1 MFRNYLATAWRSAR
15 RDRFYALLNVFGLAL
30 GFAVAIVIWLFVR
43 YELSY
48 NSFLPGYQDV
58 YWIRL
63 TIAETGQRP
72 VTLRG
77 TPARMAAEL
86 KLDFPEIV
94 ATTRT
99 RTQYVGLRHGD
110 VEAVENILWVDADFF
125 AVLGYRLLRGDPA
138 TALAEPNSIVLTRTL
153 ASKYFGTTD
162 CLGQTLEIDHLHPM
176 RVTGIAEDPPS
187 NATESFDALL
197 SGKTAWSKL
206 AIADAT
212 APSPGE
218 LDLTGKTF
226 VRLRPGVNPDNLSTR
241 FPAFALS
248 HYPDP
253 EGPRPLFASMFMH
266 SLADVHLNP
275 YNPDTSEPNDQ
286 EQMLYAVA
294 ATGLL
299 ILLLAGIN
307 FVNLA
312 TARATRRAV
321 EVGVRKGLGALR
333 SQLMVQFMGESVCY
347 SLAGLLLGVGLAEFF
362 LPSLNALLDRQ
373 IAFDFLRH
381 PLLAI
386 VPLATAMLFGI
397 AAGVYPAVILSRFP
411 PAQMLKA
418 RAGASI
424 GGGRVRLGLVVF
436 QFTVTIAL
444 LIATIV
450 IHRQL
455 SFATS
460 QALRFDK
467 DLMLTIDL
475 TGMPEQVTPDGLGRR
490 EAAPLEALRT
500 RLAAVPGVR
509 AMAATFTLPLWHYS
523 LTTDFVRPGQ
533 SKGQSVNFT
542 IQSVDFGYFGVY
554 RVPLL
559 AGRDFARDFVEDKVA
574 ADDKSRLSSAII
586 NETALR
592 ALGFTDA
599 SAAIG
604 QEVQSTD
611 SGSPRRHRIIGVAP
625 DFPLDSIR
633 DPVPPSIFIVDP
645 DLFKVLSLKLSGSN
659 LPETLRGIDAAWHE
673 FMPERPINRVF
684 LDDRIAELYRDV
696 AHEGRVFAAFAGFAV
711 AIGCLGLIGLS
722 AYTAERRTKEIGIRK
737 ALGASTF
744 DVSWLLIRQFTKPV
758 LLANVL
764 AWPIAW
770 WFMRGW
776 LDGFAYRIDLGPEP
790 FLGAGLGAIAIA
802 IATTASHAVQ
812 VARSRPVGAL
822 RYE

>member
-1 MFRNYLATAWRSAR
+1 MFRNYLATAWRSACQ
-15 RDRFYALLNVFGLAL
+15 DRLYSLLNVIGLAL
-30 GFAVAIVIWLFVR
+30 GFAVVILIWLFVR
-43 YELSY
+43 DELSY

-58 YWIRL
+58 YWIKL

-72 VTLRG
+72 VTVRG

-94 ATTRT
+94 ATTR
-99 RTQYVGLRHGD
+99 RRIDSVGLHHGD
-110 VEAVENILWVDADFF
+110 VEAVEDILWVDADFF
-125 AVLGYRLLRGDPA
+125 EVLGYRLLRGDPA
-138 TALAEPNSIVLTRTL
+138 TALAEPDSIVLTRTL
-153 ASKYFGTTD
+153 AKKYFGTID
-162 CLGQTLEIDHLHPM
+162 CLGQTLEVDHLHLV

-187 NATESFDALL
+187 NATETFVALL
-197 SGKTAWSKL
+197 SGSTNWGKL

-212 APSPGE
+212 PPLPGE
-218 LDLTGKTF
+218 LDLSRRTF
-226 VRLRPGVNPDNLSTR
+226 VRLRPGVNPDKLVAR
-241 FPAFALS
+241 FPAFARA

-253 EGPRPLFASMFMH
+253 DGPKALFASMFMH
-266 SLADVHLNP
+266 SLADVHLHP
-275 YNPDTSEPNDQ
+275 YNPDTSEPDDQ
-286 EQMLYAVA
+286 EQTLYAVA
-294 ATGLL
+294 ATGVF

-307 FVNLA
+307 FVNLV

-333 SQLMVQFMGESVCY
+333 SQLMVQFMGESIGY
-347 SLAGLLLGVGLAEFF
+347 SLAGLLLGLGLTELL
-362 LPSLNALLDRQ
+362 LPSLNAFLDRQ
-373 IAFDFLRH
+373 IAFDFLRD
-381 PLLAI
+381 PLLAV
-386 VPLATAMLFGI
+386 VPVAMAILLGI
-397 AAGVYPAVILSRFP
+397 AAGVYPAVILSRFS
-411 PAQMLKA
+411 PAQVLKA

-424 GGGRVRLGLVVF
+424 GGTRMRLGLVVF

-450 IHRQL
+450 VHCQL

-475 TGMPEQVTPDGLGRR
+475 TGMPEQVSPDGLGRR

-500 RLAAVPGVR
+500 RLAAVPGVH
-509 AMAATFTLPLWHYS
+509 AMAATFTLPLWS
-523 LTTDFVRPGQ
+523 NFIRTDFIRPGQ
-533 SKGQSVNFT
+533 SDGQSVNFT
-542 IQSVDFGYFGVY
+542 IQPVDFGYFGVY

-559 AGRDFARDFVEDKVA
+559 AGRDFSRDFIEDKVSA
-574 ADDKSRLSSAII
+574 GDKSRLSSAII
-586 NETALR
+586 NEAALR
-592 ALGFTDA
+592 SLGFIDA

-604 QEVQSTD
+604 QEIKSTD
-611 SGSPRRHRIIGVAP
+611 PALPRRYRIIGVAP

-633 DPVPPSIFIVDP
+633 NPVPPSIFIVDP

-659 LPETLRGIDAAWHE
+659 LPETLRGIDAVWHE
-673 FMPERPINRVF
+673 LVPERPINRVF
-684 LDDRIAELYRDV
+684 LDDRLAELYLDV
-696 AHEGRVFAAFAGFAV
+696 AHEGQVFAAFAGFAV

-744 DVSWLLIRQFTKPV
+744 DVSWLLIRQFAKPV

-770 WFMRGW
+770 WFMRRW

-802 IATTASHAVQ
+802 IATTAFHAVQ
-812 VARSRPVGAL
+812 VARSRPVRAL